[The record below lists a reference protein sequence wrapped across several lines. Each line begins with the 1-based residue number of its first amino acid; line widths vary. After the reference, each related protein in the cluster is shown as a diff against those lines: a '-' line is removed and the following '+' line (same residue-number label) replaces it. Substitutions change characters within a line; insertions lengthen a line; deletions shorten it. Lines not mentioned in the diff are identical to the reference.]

1 MHETH
6 TYSLSESLQ
15 LRTSLYM
22 VGHQRC
28 LCRKSPLLSVRLSLA
43 WGSLS
48 VLYPTIS
55 LDALKVF
62 GKYFSISVSG
72 RTRLFEE
79 PGFLVSLQFWN
90 IPIVSILTID
100 SISQASTDNQLEI
113 NSLGSLLPLALFA
126 LSVYK
131 IAIYHFDDV
140 TICSSVLAPRTFLI
154 TFATCSFTGCN
165 YHQNEFYKCPP
176 NCEPDQDLIEPLSP
190 KSSVEIV

>member
-1 MHETH
+1 MVNIHKDTFWDFYSSHATIRARESH

-48 VLYPTIS
+48 VLYHTIS
-55 LDALKVF
+55 LKVF

-131 IAIYHFDDV
+131 IVIYQQMP
-140 TICSSVLAPRTFLI
+140 ILI
-154 TFATCSFTGCN
+154 MSPYALLFW
-165 YHQNEFYKCPP
+165 P
-176 NCEPDQDLIEPLSP
+176 QDPF
-190 KSSVEIV
+190 

>member
-1 MHETH
+1 MHESH

-48 VLYPTIS
+48 VLYHTIS

-79 PGFLVSLQFWN
+79 PGFLVSLQF
-90 IPIVSILTID
+90 
-100 SISQASTDNQLEI
+100 
-113 NSLGSLLPLALFA
+113 
-126 LSVYK
+126 
-131 IAIYHFDDV
+131 
-140 TICSSVLAPRTFLI
+140 
-154 TFATCSFTGCN
+154 
-165 YHQNEFYKCPP
+165 
-176 NCEPDQDLIEPLSP
+176 
-190 KSSVEIV
+190 